1 MHGVANTL
9 MRGAVNIMH
18 SSQYANMIQL
28 WQTQGMVWPTQCTV
42 RPTLQGNEEL
52 IQKHLKYIL
61 SLLYLLIPL
70 LYWMIVSK
78 FPRSVSIKV
87 AMLAFLDPSKGLKY
101 YLQLSTKQK

>member
-9 MRGAVNIMH
+9 MRGAVNIMR
-18 SSQYANMIQL
+18 SSANMIQL
-28 WQTQGMVWPTQCTV
+28 WQTQGMVRPTQCTV
-42 RPTLQGNEEL
+42 RPTLHGNEEL
-52 IQKHLKYIL
+52 NQKHLKYIL

-87 AMLAFLDPSKGLKY
+87 AILAFFDPSKD
-101 YLQLSTKQK
+101 